1 MITNIFCPLCEE
13 QISLV
18 KFTSHKENCVK
29 TRFAA
34 RKEML
39 TMKYGP
45 VLVNLFE
52 KMLLGQAPSETSTE
66 IIPGFLYVGN
76 FAVAK
81 EESWLAA
88 NKITYIINAAS
99 NECKYDIFF
108 FFLIFLDLF
117 QMLCIVVWELVTT

>member
-1 MITNIFCPLCEE
+1 
-13 QISLV
+13 
-18 KFTSHKENCVK
+18 
-29 TRFAA
+29 
-34 RKEML
+34 ML

-45 VLVNLFE
+45 LLVNLFE
-52 KMLLGQAPSETSTE
+52 KMLLGQSPTETSTE

-99 NECKYDIFF
+99 NECK
-108 FFLIFLDLF
+108 
-117 QMLCIVVWELVTT
+117 